1 MLVALVIAAMLAIA
15 AYEVPAMVR
24 QCEWG
29 ELWAYGALWT
39 VGLVVG
45 VLRTAGVE
53 LPNPT
58 TLIIEFVP
66 RLTEAIGSLLG
77 L

>member
-1 MLVALVIAAMLAIA
+1 MVAMAV
-15 AYEVPAMVR
+15 YEVPAMIR

-29 ELWAYGALWT
+29 ELWAYAALWT
-39 VGLVVG
+39 FGLVLG

-66 RLTEAIGSLLG
+66 RLTESIASLLG